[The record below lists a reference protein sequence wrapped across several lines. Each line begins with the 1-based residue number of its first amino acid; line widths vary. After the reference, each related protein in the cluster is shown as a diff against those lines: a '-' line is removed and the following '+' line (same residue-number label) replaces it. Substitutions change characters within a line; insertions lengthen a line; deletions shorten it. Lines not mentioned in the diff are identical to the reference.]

1 MTKKIKIRAI
11 LVAVLVLLIA
21 GCFTLPKLLDR
32 EAPAQE
38 AVKGESLLSLSTAAE
53 AVQKNA
59 TGSTAALKT
68 SENKKADADEAGDT
82 DTAKDDKSSE
92 ADDEADA
99 DEEDDKDDKKE
110 EDKKPVLVSVPVIAD
125 GETIVIETEPVT
137 VAEVLDMAG
146 VTMDDD
152 DIIDIDLDHV
162 VSEGDEIII
171 TRVDVENTEESVYL
185 EYETVYQKDTSL
197 DPGDSQ
203 VIQEGEYGLAT
214 YCYEVVYYDGVEVAR
229 YTTDTVVEQDPVDEI
244 IAYAP
249 EAVAEQPVDG
259 APTDYKEVL
268 TCTAYSYSAPK
279 GSRGAYGGLCT
290 FGTCAVDPNVIPLG
304 TRLYIEGYGY
314 AVANDTGGSII
325 GNTVDVF
332 FETFDECY
340 TWGARTVKVYVLG

>member
-110 EDKKPVLVSVPVIAD
+110 EDKKPVLV
-125 GETIVIETEPVT
+125 
-137 VAEVLDMAG
+137 
-146 VTMDDD
+146 
-152 DIIDIDLDHV
+152 
-162 VSEGDEIII
+162 
-171 TRVDVENTEESVYL
+171 
-185 EYETVYQKDTSL
+185 
-197 DPGDSQ
+197 
-203 VIQEGEYGLAT
+203 
-214 YCYEVVYYDGVEVAR
+214 
-229 YTTDTVVEQDPVDEI
+229 
-244 IAYAP
+244 
-249 EAVAEQPVDG
+249 
-259 APTDYKEVL
+259 
-268 TCTAYSYSAPK
+268 
-279 GSRGAYGGLCT
+279 
-290 FGTCAVDPNVIPLG
+290 
-304 TRLYIEGYGY
+304 
-314 AVANDTGGSII
+314 
-325 GNTVDVF
+325 
-332 FETFDECY
+332 
-340 TWGARTVKVYVLG
+340 